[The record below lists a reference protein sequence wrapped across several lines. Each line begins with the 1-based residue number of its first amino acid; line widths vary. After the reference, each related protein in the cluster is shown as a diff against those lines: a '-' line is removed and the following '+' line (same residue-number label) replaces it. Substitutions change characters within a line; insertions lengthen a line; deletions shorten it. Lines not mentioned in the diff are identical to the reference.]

1 MAVLS
6 PEEKSNVIAE
16 YQRDSSDTGS
26 PEVQIAVLT
35 HEIRELTEHLK
46 VHKHDFHSQR
56 GLMKKVGRR
65 KSLMKYLLRED
76 PDTYRQL
83 IDRLQI
89 RG

>member
-6 PEEKSNVIAE
+6 PEEKSTIVAE
-16 YQRDSSDTGS
+16 YQRDPNDTGS
-26 PEVQIAVLT
+26 PEVQIAILT
-35 HEIRELTEHLK
+35 HEILELTEHLK
-46 VHKHDFHSQR
+46 IHKHDFHSQR